1 MKVGR
6 IKKLE
11 LQKLYV
17 WRPGNRNHSF
27 FIPWISVNWPLL
39 KLCNLIKPS
48 VWYLRCLE
56 KLAIKMRFP
65 INFTKTLKDCYFVVG
80 GSKNLKLSKKAI
92 FGVSFQKK
100 LLWSFQLFL
109 SVCYQDDLSHN
120 ERNKIASLT
129 VRNFNN
135 NWLFYVEF
143 SEAINL
149 CRSIWLIKNLKC
161 QLFLFL
167 K

>member
-11 LQKLYV
+11 FQKLYV
-17 WRPGNRNHSF
+17 WRSNNRNHSF

-65 INFTKTLKDCYFVVG
+65 TNFTKTLEDCYFVVG
-80 GSKNLKLSKKAI
+80 GSINLKLSKKAI

-100 LLWSFQLFL
+100 LLWSFLLFL
-109 SVCYQDDLSHN
+109 SVCYQDDLSDS

-143 SEAINL
+143 
-149 CRSIWLIKNLKC
+149 
-161 QLFLFL
+161 
-167 K
+167 